1 MDISDIFT
9 KEHSWDWGLILSYDL
24 EPFYFFET
32 ELLNSIKIKKNLTIV
47 IDESRYKKMIS
58 NPNFRLNHVGVYYNI
73 EKVQIKKGGQFH
85 PKLYFFLSD
94 EQLILAVGS
103 ANLTATGFKRN
114 LECLLI
120 FKLRKSDLDLN
131 DIGIILQ
138 IKDFLTKSFIKRNEI
153 VSTVSTA
160 LKKMVTEI
168 LNSDFFKFI
177 AEESI
182 RRNYNP
188 EDNKYHFLDSI
199 ETSVFSQIKNILGDD
214 FIKIQILSPFFDNDD
229 SVFKSV
235 NNISKKIEVFIPS
248 QHNTFPKEVMKREYL
263 ANKKFAF
270 FLVDKIETGKDRFIH
285 AKYYRFTK
293 NKDIMDLITSANF
306 TNSGLLN
313 DSFPRNFE
321 IGLLFP
327 AERGK
332 FLENANLTIEKIE
345 NFDSIYPD
353 EEENG
358 DELHDEK
365 KLYIESA
372 VYDAGKIHISF
383 YKYFLRNYDLDDF
396 KIELLLDGDLE
407 GKYSIF
413 KNKKDFYIEP
423 SLEIEGDQ
431 LIQIQLITDTVENF
445 ESFSVFVNRLRHS
458 PNYLPSLGASAFSRC
473 VRIGGIEGIKRA
485 FELAKNS
492 GRKDWLVYLLSHWN
506 LEKILL
512 GINKE
517 RMIEDSQEEETDE
530 PDITPHLSPKKK
542 GPRRRI
548 PAKNLD
554 SAINNIN
561 LCGNLSSYLSG
572 IDNMSKNIN
581 QKINSYIDF
590 CFPLILQV
598 AQYFLRIL
606 EREEQRKAQSSGIE
620 YPEYT
625 WLENYNKNHDFLML
639 IYEKLKVILSETGYT
654 KFKDEG
660 DYYHLLAL
668 AYLWITIHTK
678 KTLDEFKAR
687 YEDIRELSTSIK
699 NRMKNFIDKVSNK
712 LLEKIVE
719 EYEYYNINP
728 EFLLS

>member
-9 KEHSWDWGLILSYDL
+9 KEHEWDWGLILSYDL

-32 ELLNSIKIKKNLTIV
+32 ELLNKIKIKKNLTIV
-47 IDESRYKKMIS
+47 IDEFRYKKMMR

-94 EQLILAVGS
+94 EQLILATGS

-114 LECLLI
+114 LECLVILN
-120 FKLRKSDLDLN
+120 FRKNNLDLD
-131 DIGIILQ
+131 DIGLVLQ
-138 IKDFLTKSFIKRNEI
+138 VKDFLTKSFMKRNEI
-153 VSTVSTA
+153 VATVSMA
-160 LKKMVTEI
+160 LKKIISEI
-168 LNSDFFKFI
+168 LNSQFFKFVV
-177 AEESI
+177 EESI

-188 EDNKYHFLDSI
+188 KDNKYYFLDSI
-199 ETSVFSQIKNILGDD
+199 ETSLFSQIKNILGED
-214 FIKIQILSPFFDNDD
+214 FNKVHILSPFFDNDD
-229 SVFKSV
+229 SAFKSINKV
-235 NNISKKIEVFIPS
+235 SKKIEVFIPS
-248 QHNTFPKEVMKREYL
+248 QNNTFPKEAMKRKFL
-263 ANKKFAF
+263 KNKKFAF
-270 FLVDKIETGKDRFIH
+270 FLADKIESSKDRFIH
-285 AKYYRFTK
+285 AKYYRFKK
-293 NKDIMDLITSANF
+293 NRDIMDLITSANF

-313 DSFPRNFE
+313 DLFPRNFE

-327 AERGK
+327 AGRDK
-332 FLENANLTIEKIE
+332 FLDNANLAIDKIE
-345 NFDSIYPD
+345 NFDSVYPD
-353 EEENG
+353 EDKTS

-372 VYDAGKIHISF
+372 VYDRGKIHISF
-383 YKYFLRNYDLDDF
+383 YKYFLRDYDLDDF
-396 KIELLLDGDLE
+396 EIELLLDGDLD

-413 KNKKDFYIEP
+413 KNKKDYYIEP

-431 LIQIQLITDTVENF
+431 LIQIQLMTEIVENF

-485 FELAKNS
+485 FVLAKNS

-517 RMIEDSQEEETDE
+517 RIIKDSQEEETDE
-530 PDITPHLSPKKK
+530 PDLIPHLPPKKK
-542 GPRRRI
+542 GPRRKI
-548 PAKNLD
+548 PTKNFD

-561 LCGNLSSYLSG
+561 LCGNLASYLSG
-572 IDNMSKNIN
+572 IDNMSKNIK
-581 QKINSYIDF
+581 QKTINYIES
-590 CFPLILQV
+590 CFPFFLQV

-625 WLENYNKNHDFLML
+625 WLENYNENHDFLML
-639 IYEKLKVILSETGYT
+639 IYEKLKVILSETGYA

-668 AYLWITIHTK
+668 AYLWTTIHTK

-687 YEDIRELSTSIK
+687 YENISELSMSIK
-699 NRMKNFIDKVSNK
+699 NRMKNFIDKVSNN

-719 EYEYYNINP
+719 EYEYYNVNP